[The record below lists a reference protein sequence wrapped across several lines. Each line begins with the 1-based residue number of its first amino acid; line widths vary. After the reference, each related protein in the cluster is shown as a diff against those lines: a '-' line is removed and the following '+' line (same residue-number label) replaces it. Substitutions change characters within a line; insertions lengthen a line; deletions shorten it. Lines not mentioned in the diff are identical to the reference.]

1 MIRLEQVAKHY
12 VLPPGSAAGG
22 GLFHAVKPTS
32 LTIAAGER
40 FGLIG
45 FSGAG
50 KSTLL
55 RLINLL
61 ERPSSGS
68 VWLDD
73 QALSADDPAA
83 LRAARRQLGMVFQH
97 FNLLNNRTVAGN
109 VALPLELAG
118 VDQATVEARVTEVLA
133 WVGLADKAQQYPARL
148 SGGQKQRVAIA
159 RALAP
164 RPKVLLCDEPTS
176 ALDPLTAGEVVD
188 VLRRVNAELG
198 VTLVLVSHSIPLVRA
213 LCTRAAVMDG
223 GEVIEELRFDGGDV
237 EPRTEVARRL
247 LAASG
252 VAHV

>member
-12 VLPPGSAAGG
+12 SPGASAGG
-22 GLFHAVKPTS
+22 EPFTAVHPTD
-32 LTIAAGER
+32 LRIEAGER

-55 RLINLL
+55 RLINQL
-61 ERPSSGS
+61 EVPSAGT

-73 QALSADDPAA
+73 QALSADRPAA

-118 VDQATVEARVTEVLA
+118 VDAAGRQARVAEVLA
-133 WVGLADKAQQYPARL
+133 WVGLADKAGQYPARL

-164 RPKVLLCDEPTS
+164 RPQVLLCDEPTS
-176 ALDPLTAGEVVD
+176 ALDPLTAGEVIE

-198 VTLVLVSHSIPLVRA
+198 VTLVLVSHSIPLVRE
-213 LCTRAAVMDG
+213 LCTRAAVMDAG
-223 GEVIEELRFDGGDV
+223 RIVEELRFEAGPLH
-237 EPRTEVARRL
+237 PRTEVARRL

-252 VAHV
+252 IAHG

>member
-1 MIRLEQVAKHY
+1 MIRLEQVSKHY
-12 VLPPGSAAGG
+12 ALRAEGGAGA
-22 GLFHAVKPTS
+22 FHAVLPTS
-32 LTIAAGER
+32 LAIEAGER

-61 ERPSSGS
+61 ESPSAGT
-68 VWLDD
+68 VWLGD
-73 QALSADDPAA
+73 QALSTERPAA
-83 LRAARRQLGMVFQH
+83 LRRARRQIGMVFQH
-97 FNLLNNRTVAGN
+97 FNLLHNRTVAGN

-118 VDQATVEARVTEVLA
+118 VDAATRSARVAEVLA
-133 WVGLADKAQQYPARL
+133 WVGLADKAEHYPARL

-164 RPKVLLCDEPTS
+164 RPTVLLCDEPTS
-176 ALDPLTAGEVVD
+176 ALDPLTAGEVVE

-198 VTLVLVSHSIPLVRA
+198 VTLVLVSHSIPLVRE
-213 LCTRAAVMDG
+213 LCTRAAVMDAG
-223 GEVIEELRFDGGDV
+223 RVIEELRFDGGPV
-237 EPRTEVARRL
+237 QPQTEVARRL

>member
-12 VLPPGSAAGG
+12 ALPVRDGG
-22 GLFHAVKPTS
+22 GLFHAVRPTS
-32 LTIAAGER
+32 LIIEAGER

-61 ERPSSGS
+61 ELPSSGT

-73 QALSADDPAA
+73 QTLRADDPAA
-83 LRAARRQLGMVFQH
+83 LRVARRQLGMVFQH

-118 VDQATVEARVTEVLA
+118 VGAGARAARVAEVLA
-133 WVGLADKAQQYPARL
+133 WVGLADKAEHYPARL

-164 RPKVLLCDEPTS
+164 KPKVLLCDEPTS

-188 VLRRVNAELG
+188 VLRRVNAKLG

-213 LCTRAAVMDG
+213 LCTRAAVMEA
-223 GEVIEELRFDGGDV
+223 GEVIEQLRFDAGHV
-237 EPRTEVARRL
+237 EPRTDVARRL

>member
-12 VLPPGSAAGG
+12 ALPKGG
-22 GLFHAVKPTS
+22 DGLFHAVHPTT
-32 LTIAAGER
+32 LTIEAGER

-61 ERPSSGS
+61 ELPSSGS

-73 QALSADDPAA
+73 QPLHADNAAA
-83 LRAARRQLGMVFQH
+83 LRAARRQLGMVFQQ

-118 VDQATVEARVTEVLA
+118 VDASTRTARVAEVLA
-133 WVGLADKAQQYPARL
+133 WVGLADKAGQYPARL

-159 RALAP
+159 RALVP
-164 RPKVLLCDEPTS
+164 KPKVLLCDEPTS

-198 VTLVLVSHSIPLVRA
+198 VTLVLVSHSIPLVRT
-213 LCTRAAVMDG
+213 LCTRAAVMDAG
-223 GEVIEELRFDGGDV
+223 QVIEELRFDAGDLQ
-237 EPRTEVARRL
+237 PRTEVARRL
-247 LAASG
+247 LSASG